1 MSAEGGQLVAAAPA
15 PARDV
20 QHQPAALARLL
31 VDRQAGQLLQRV
43 QNLALPADELGQI
56 AAAVDADDRAVA
68 LHVEVDV
75 AVEIEQVQQL
85 LEIVAGDLA
94 LGHQALFGVVRAG
107 RHRFVAVL

>member
-1 MSAEGGQLVAAAPA
+1 MH
-15 PARDV
+15 R
-20 QHQPAALARLL
+20 QP
-31 VDRQAGQLLQRV
+31 GQLLQCV
-43 QNLALPADELGQI
+43 EHLALAADELGQV

-75 AVEIEQVQQL
+75 AVEVEQVQQL

-94 LGHQALFGVVRAG
+94 LGHQAVFEVLGGG